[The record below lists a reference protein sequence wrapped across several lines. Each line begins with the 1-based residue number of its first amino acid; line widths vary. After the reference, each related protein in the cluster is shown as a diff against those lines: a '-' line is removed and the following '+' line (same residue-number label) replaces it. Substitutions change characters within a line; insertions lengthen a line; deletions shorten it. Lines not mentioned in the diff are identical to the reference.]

1 EKIRQSELNNRRAA
15 FTVMETWLEDPG
27 KPLCKILQKFYEYQS
42 HPPELTCGGCP
53 GCRLKGKGAFSPTV
67 GTDVQILRSEPKK
80 KALFVGAEKKVYY
93 NENMKLH
100 SLLMEL
106 RVTLRSLITSGE
118 YVFIRA
124 DRAVF
129 LQLENNLDSLS
140 HFWSAQKMT
149 APASDG
155 PEIVIIPN
163 TANAFPDLP
172 MTRFE
177 RIIIAPEHLAD
188 PQFPHRTWCASAA
201 NALSLDS
208 FIRQQQ
214 HVNN

>member
-1 EKIRQSELNNRRAA
+1 
-15 FTVMETWLEDPG
+15 
-27 KPLCKILQKFYEYQS
+27 
-42 HPPELTCGGCP
+42 
-53 GCRLKGKGAFSPTV
+53 
-67 GTDVQILRSEPKK
+67 
-80 KALFVGAEKKVYY
+80 
-93 NENMKLH
+93 MKLH

-163 TANAFPDLP
+163 TANAFPRSTHD
-172 MTRFE
+172 
-177 RIIIAPEHLAD
+177 
-188 PQFPHRTWCASAA
+188 
-201 NALSLDS
+201 AL
-208 FIRQQQ
+208 
-214 HVNN
+214 

>member
-1 EKIRQSELNNRRAA
+1 
-15 FTVMETWLEDPG
+15 G
-27 KPLCKILQKFYEYQS
+27 K
-42 HPPELTCGGCP
+42 
-53 GCRLKGKGAFSPTV
+53 RAFSPTV

-149 APASDG
+149 AP
-155 PEIVIIPN
+155 
-163 TANAFPDLP
+163 
-172 MTRFE
+172 
-177 RIIIAPEHLAD
+177 
-188 PQFPHRTWCASAA
+188 
-201 NALSLDS
+201 
-208 FIRQQQ
+208 
-214 HVNN
+214 